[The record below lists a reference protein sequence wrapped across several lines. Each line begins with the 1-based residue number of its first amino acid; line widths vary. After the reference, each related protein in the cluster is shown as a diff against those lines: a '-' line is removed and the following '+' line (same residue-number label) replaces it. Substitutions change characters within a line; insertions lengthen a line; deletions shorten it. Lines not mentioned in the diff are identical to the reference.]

1 MNEEI
6 TRTEEEAMSET
17 QSPDTGYEAAP
28 PAAAYPAAP
37 PVAPQ
42 PQAMVPERRQLF
54 DPRRKSPFL
63 AALFSVVPGLGNI
76 YIGHYMRGFTIAGT
90 MALIVFLA
98 SQSRDPIAPIFGMA
112 AFFVWLFNI
121 IDAGRMAALY
131 NHAMSGRD
139 VMELPED
146 FKFPKMGGS
155 MVGGALLLLVGVV
168 AISNTMFGISLD
180 WIETWWP
187 VLPIALGA
195 YLFYRGIQDYQKQ
208 QGHDTAASYSSEDS
222 D

>member
-1 MNEEI
+1 MNDEI
-6 TRTEEEAMSET
+6 TRTEEEAMSEI
-17 QSPDTGYEAAP
+17 QSPDAGYEAAAP
-28 PAAAYPAAP
+28 PAASPAAP
-37 PVAPQ
+37 PVVQQ

-63 AALFSVVPGLGNI
+63 AAVLSVVPGLGNV

-90 MALIVFLA
+90 IAVIILFA
-98 SQSRDPIAPIFGMA
+98 AESRELIAPILGMA

-131 NHAMSGRD
+131 NHAMAGRE

-155 MVGGALLLLVGVV
+155 IVGGAILLVVGVV

-180 WIETWWP
+180 WVESWWP
-187 VLPIALGA
+187 VLPIALGG
-195 YLFYRGIQDYQKQ
+195 YLLFRGVQDYQKQ
-208 QGHDTAASYSSEDS
+208 QGGGTSAAFSSEDS
-222 D
+222 E

>member
-1 MNEEI
+1 
-6 TRTEEEAMSET
+6 MSEI
-17 QSPDTGYEAAP
+17 QSPDAGYQAA
-28 PAAAYPAAP
+28 PAAAAPAAP

-42 PQAMVPERRQLF
+42 PQAMIPERRQLF

-63 AALFSVVPGLGNI
+63 AALLSVVPGLGNI
-76 YIGHYMRGFTIAGT
+76 YIGHYMRGFTITGA
-90 MALIVFLA
+90 MAVIVLFA
-98 SQSRDPIAPIFGMA
+98 AESREPIAPIFGMG

-131 NHAMSGRD
+131 NHAMAGRE
-139 VMELPED
+139 VMDLPED

-155 MVGGALLLLVGVV
+155 IVGGALLLLVGLI

-187 VLPIALGA
+187 ILPIALGG
-195 YLFYRGIQDYQKQ
+195 YLFYRGILDYQKQ
-208 QGHDTAASYSSEDS
+208 QGGTTFESSVEDTD
-222 D
+222 

>member
-1 MNEEI
+1 
-6 TRTEEEAMSET
+6 MSEI
-17 QSPDTGYEAAP
+17 QSPDAGYEVAAP
-28 PAAAYPAAP
+28 PAAP
-37 PVAPQ
+37 PVAQQQ
-42 PQAMVPERRQLF
+42 PAMVPERRQLF

-63 AALFSVVPGLGNI
+63 AALLSLVPGLGNV

-90 MALIVFLA
+90 IAVIILFAAETREPV
-98 SQSRDPIAPIFGMA
+98 APIFGMV

-131 NHAMSGRD
+131 NHAMAGRE
-139 VMELPED
+139 VMDLPED

-155 MVGGALLLLVGVV
+155 IVGGALLLVVGVV

-187 VLPIALGA
+187 ALPIALGG

-208 QGHDTAASYSSEDS
+208 QGGVSAAYSSEDS
-222 D
+222 E